1 MRWQKERVVACD
13 GGGGPLGHPKIF
25 INVDKPQ
32 IVFCTYCGLPY
43 VSLLRHILYVW
54 HRLTATVQ
62 AHEQHREYLKSLP
75 STSYPLEPTGEAA
88 EETQRLTEGAAE
100 KR

>member
-1 MRWQKERVVACD
+1 M
-13 GGGGPLGHPKIF
+13 GHPKIF

-32 IVFCTYCGLPY
+32 IVYCTYCGLPY
-43 VSLLRHILYVW
+43 VSLSFKMRHILYIC

-75 STSYPLEPTGEAA
+75 STSYPLEPTDEAA